1 MSERERRELE
11 GYEFVLQSGQ
21 PIFAGNMLR
30 NKDVLTKECIL
41 RLWKPI
47 RMDFKRSM

>member
-1 MSERERRELE
+1 MGERERRELE

-21 PIFAGNMLR
+21 PILAGNVLR
-30 NKDVLTKECIL
+30 NNNVLTTECIL